1 MAIRLST
8 SSVNTN
14 IPGAYPEVTVK
25 STPVGITN
33 TGDIVIIGEAD
44 GGADYTQ
51 ETLIDNFYTP
61 TQLDRVTAKYIR
73 GPIVD
78 AMRALTSP
86 SNDSNIQGSAGRVY
100 IVKTNAGSQASA
112 IVAAASGNYGTIYDK
127 NYGVDGNKYYYQVTQ
142 VEDEVGPSTETP
154 SLTAVLDGSTLDG
167 ASFTVRANGGAAVVV
182 TLAAGIADQATLIAD
197 IDGQLPAGLSC
208 VAGTAIDSI
217 KIQADVDANANEKGW
232 GKSFEL
238 VDSTPG
244 DLAALGLNEGL
255 YTSAQEPEVE
265 FSVKRQDTN
274 TNEAFVIAAEVA
286 MTIGYDGDSCVVT
299 IAGGNLT
306 TAVVGGSGSAL
317 NVNLS
322 EYTTMS
328 DLAAFINSQTG
339 YSATSIAS
347 SNNLSPTRLDETVF
361 DAASSIGEQPGRVK
375 KAAYN
380 FAVAVNQ
387 SAVTDFEF
395 EAAAGLPEEMT
406 NAQFLQ
412 GGAKGATSAADIV
425 NAIPALEGIK
435 VNFVL
440 PLFSRDASD
449 DIADGLTDSASTY
462 TIDAINFAI
471 KSHVLAMSTIKIKRN
486 RVAMLSKDASYAD
499 VKVHS
504 QSLASFRCNVCMQ
517 KSSQVDALG
526 NVVEFAP
533 WHTAAIATGM
543 QSAGFYRS
551 LTNKF
556 ANVISYKDPSGFDSG
571 NIGDV
576 EDAIDAGIM
585 FLQKETAGNKW
596 VVDQTTYGFDGNFV
610 YNSLQAVYMSDVLAI
625 QLAESLERF
634 AVGKSL
640 ADINAPA
647 IAGFIAK
654 KMEEYRKLKIIGASD
669 DAPLGYKG
677 LDIKINGPI
686 AEVKLEAKLA
696 TAILFIPIQLE
707 LSQIQSSSES

>member
-1 MAIRLST
+1 MAQRLTT
-8 SSVNTN
+8 SSLNTN

-25 STPVGITN
+25 STPVGITS

-51 ETLIDNFYTP
+51 ETLIDNFYSA

-86 SNDSNIQGSAGRVY
+86 SNDTNIQGSAGRVF
-100 IVKTNAGSQASA
+100 IVKTNAGTKAQAT
-112 IVAAASGNYGTIYDK
+112 VAAASGDYGVLSDK
-127 NYGVDGNKYYYQVTQ
+127 NYGVDGNKYYYQITQ
-142 VEDEVGPSTETP
+142 VEDEVGPSIESP
-154 SLTAVLDGSTLDG
+154 SLTGVLDGSTLDG
-167 ASFTVRANGGAAVVV
+167 ASFTVRANGGVETVI
-182 TLAAGIADQATLIAD
+182 TLAVGIADQATLIAD

-208 VAGTAIDSI
+208 VAGVAVDSI
-217 KIQADVDANANEKGW
+217 KIEADVDAQANEKGW

-238 VDSTPG
+238 IDSSPG
-244 DLAALGLNEGL
+244 DLAVIGLIEAL
-255 YTSAQEPEVE
+255 YVSSQEPEIEVAIN
-265 FSVKRQDTN
+265 RQDTN
-274 TNEAFVIAAEVA
+274 TNETFVIEAEVA
-286 MTIGYDGDSCVVT
+286 MTVGYDGDSCAVT
-299 IAGGNLT
+299 VTGGVLT
-306 TAVVGGSGSAL
+306 TAVIGGSGSPL
-317 NVNLS
+317 SINLS
-322 EYTTMS
+322 EYTTIA
-328 DLAAFINSQTG
+328 DLAAFISSQAG
-339 YSATSIAS
+339 YSATSIPA
-347 SNNLSPTRLDETVF
+347 SNNLTPLALDETSF
-361 DAASSIGEQPGRVK
+361 DAASSIGVEPGRVK
-375 KAAYN
+375 KASYN
-380 FAVAVNQ
+380 FGLKISE
-387 SAVTDFEF
+387 SAVLDFAED
-395 EAAAGLPEEMT
+395 ATAGLPEEMAT
-406 NAQFLQ
+406 AMYLQ

-440 PLFSRDASD
+440 PLFSRDAAD

-499 VKVHS
+499 VKTHS
-504 QSLASFRCNVCMQ
+504 QSLASYRCNMFMQ
-517 KSSQVDALG
+517 KSSQVDAQG
-526 NVVEFAP
+526 NVKEFAP

-596 VVDQTTYGFDGNFV
+596 VVDQTTYGFDSNFV

-625 QLAESLERF
+625 QLSDSLQNAF
-634 AVGKSL
+634 VGKSL
-640 ADINAPA
+640 ADVNAA
-647 IAGFIAK
+647 VISGFIAK
-654 KMEEYRKLKIIGASD
+654 KMDEYRRLKIIGASD
-669 DAPLGYKG
+669 DAPLGYKN
-677 LDIKINGPI
+677 LKIAINGPI
-686 AEVKLEAKLA
+686 ADVKLEAKLA

-707 LSQIQSSSES
+707 LSQIQSSAES